1 MISIENVIRRVFN
14 CDFHSNR
21 FLFLVIGW
29 VGVVLLTMQVANAE
43 IKSVT
48 WDPYEILGITE
59 VKHQLA
65 YTYIIKCTKHSQL

>member
-1 MISIENVIRRVFN
+1 MILIENVIRRVFN

-43 IKSVT
+43 VKSVT
-48 WDPYEILGITE
+48 WDPYEILGIAE
-59 VKHQLA
+59 VKHQLT
-65 YTYIIKCTKHSQL
+65 YTSIITCTKHSQL